1 MGQTIFEVIP
11 VDGAWL
17 VRIPGDSVAELQPTK
32 SEAIERVR
40 FLAERFDDW
49 RARVYGAN
57 GALEAELVPPG
68 TPPES
73 RRT

>member
-1 MGQTIFEVIP
+1 MSRVIFEVIP

-40 FLAERFDDW
+40 SIAERYDDW
-49 RARVYGAN
+49 RARVYTDG
-57 GALEAELVPPG
+57 GVLEAELVPSA